1 MQPVYRLRE
10 VVKTRTAQNA
20 TFRLVVSDLEI
31 APGEQVAMVGQSGCG
46 KSTLLDMLAM
56 VLQPTEMGGFMFKP
70 RDITEQDI
78 ELLWRK
84 GKRNRLSDLRK
95 RHIGYVLQ
103 TGGLLPYLTVRDNIA
118 LSRRLQGLSEGEST
132 RRLAEG
138 MGIEGH
144 LDKLPGLLSAGE
156 RQRVAIARALA
167 HEPSVVIA
175 DEPTASLDPITGR
188 RIMKLFMGLVEN
200 LGMTVLVASHDWDQ
214 VDRLGLRKLRHHTR
228 QQGDNVTE
236 SVFTD

>member
-1 MQPVYRLRE
+1 MPPVYRLRE
-10 VVKTRTAQNA
+10 VVKTRTTQSS
-20 TFRLVVSDLEI
+20 TFRLVIPELSI
-31 APGEQVAMVGQSGCG
+31 QAGERVAMVGQSGCG

-56 VLQPTEMGGFMFKP
+56 VLQPNEAVEFIFNP
-70 RDITEQDI
+70 RDTDPQDVQ
-78 ELLWRK
+78 LLWQKSR
-84 GKRNRLSDLRK
+84 RNRLSDLRK

-188 RIMKLFMGLVEN
+188 RIMRLFMGLVEN
-200 LGMTVLVASHDWDQ
+200 LGMTVLVASHDWAQ
-214 VDRLGLRKLRHHTR
+214 VDRLDLRKLTHHTR
-228 QQGDNVTE
+228 QKADNVTE